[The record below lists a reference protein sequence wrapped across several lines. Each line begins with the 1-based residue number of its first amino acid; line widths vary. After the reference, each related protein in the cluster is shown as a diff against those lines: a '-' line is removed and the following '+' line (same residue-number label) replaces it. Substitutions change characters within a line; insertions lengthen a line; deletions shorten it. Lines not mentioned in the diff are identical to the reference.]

1 MKLFTAVLVAV
12 LIAALNQNPG
22 NDTNHTKP
30 SDSAEAE
37 KYVYMEEGES
47 YPRSAQEET
56 KEDKGGQRPVQEETK
71 AEAETSQGAKET
83 RPAHEETKA
92 ETETSQGTEET
103 RPAKEEMRPINAEEF
118 ATIALTGEEW
128 LWDNWQ
134 IEDGY
139 VMKEAETF
147 TFAIPKNWITERADG
162 RHFIYSMVEYGS
174 TNLRLESYSWEEP
187 YNSAQLCMKDL
198 EEKYLEAFGFHVTKS
213 LPRYQMNGYA
223 AQKFFADYK
232 YPNGT
237 SIKADILILAR
248 EKDAIVI
255 KILYPEKEAFR
266 YYAEIES
273 VIASIHPVKASE
285 EPEETTAS
293 IETPASKE
301 TKAR

>member
-1 MKLFTAVLVAV
+1 MKLFTTVLVAV

-47 YPRSAQEET
+47 YPRS
-56 KEDKGGQRPVQEETK
+56 VQEETK
-71 AEAETSQGAKET
+71 G
-83 RPAHEETKA
+83 
-92 ETETSQGTEET
+92 ETETSLAEEET
-103 RPAKEEMRPINAEEF
+103 KPHEALKETKPVESEAETKAFETEDGMDPVSKEEKTPMKNEEDYA
-118 ATIALTGEEW
+118 ATALTGEDW

-134 IEDGY
+134 TEDGY

>member
-1 MKLFTAVLVAV
+1 MKLFTTVLVAV

-56 KEDKGGQRPVQEETK
+56 KG
-71 AEAETSQGAKET
+71 
-83 RPAHEETKA
+83 
-92 ETETSQGTEET
+92 ETETSLAEEET
-103 RPAKEEMRPINAEEF
+103 KPHEALKETKPVESEAETKAFETEDGMDPVSKEEKSPMKNEEDYA
-118 ATIALTGEEW
+118 ATALTGEDW

-223 AQKFFADYK
+223 AQ
-232 YPNGT
+232 
-237 SIKADILILAR
+237 
-248 EKDAIVI
+248 
-255 KILYPEKEAFR
+255 
-266 YYAEIES
+266 
-273 VIASIHPVKASE
+273 
-285 EPEETTAS
+285 
-293 IETPASKE
+293 
-301 TKAR
+301 